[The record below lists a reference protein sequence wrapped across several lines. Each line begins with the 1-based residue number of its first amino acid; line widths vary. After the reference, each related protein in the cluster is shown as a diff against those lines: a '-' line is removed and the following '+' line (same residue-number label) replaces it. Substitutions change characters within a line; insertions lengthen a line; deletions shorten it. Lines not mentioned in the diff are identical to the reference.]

1 MKCLIADLTVSF
13 QSILQLL
20 SSLEDY
26 DVLVSQV
33 PTWQRRLSSLL
44 GDMKIVFDQD
54 SPSVSVTEYL
64 SYLYRI
70 VASVQREL
78 LGSVDMSTCFQ
89 PREFKDFAIRILRY
103 SYNSLS
109 QFVTWWQV

>member
-1 MKCLIADLTVSF
+1 MKCLIADLTLSF

-44 GDMKIVFDQD
+44 GDIKIVFDQD

-70 VASVQREL
+70 VSSMRREL
-78 LGSVDMSTCFQ
+78 LGSADMSTCF
-89 PREFKDFAIRILRY
+89 RHGEFKDFAIRILRY
-103 SYNSLS
+103 SLCIH
-109 QFVTWWQV
+109 